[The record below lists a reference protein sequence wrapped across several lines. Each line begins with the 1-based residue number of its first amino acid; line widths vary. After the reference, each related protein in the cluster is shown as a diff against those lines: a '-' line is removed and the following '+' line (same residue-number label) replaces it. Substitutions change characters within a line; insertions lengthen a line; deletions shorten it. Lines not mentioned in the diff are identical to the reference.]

1 MSRYILK
8 RLAMMIFVLLGV
20 AFVVFSIMEM
30 SPGDP
35 ARMMLADNATFE
47 EIQAFNEKFNLDR
60 PFLVRFFDY
69 MVNLITKFDFGT
81 SWLTSRPVLGTLLER
96 VPITLIIAFGSIA
109 FASLVGV
116 TLGVISAVKQYSALD
131 YFARVTAMLCAA
143 IPVFWLG
150 MLLATLFAMKLHWL
164 PASGVGSWK
173 HFVLP
178 IVTLGIPYSAR
189 ILRSTRSYMLEAVRQ
204 DYVRTAR
211 AKGVPERLVIWKHAF
226 NNVCLPVIN
235 SIGVYIG
242 GLLGGAVVTE
252 TVFGCNGLGQ
262 FIINSV
268 KRKDIPSVTG
278 GTVFLAMIFSLILL
292 SVDLIHASIDPRI
305 KARYSKGGKK

>member
-35 ARMMLADNATFE
+35 ARMMLSDNATLE

-109 FASLVGV
+109 FASLIGV
-116 TLGVISAVKQYSALD
+116 TLGVISAVKQYSTLD
-131 YFARVTAMLCAA
+131 YVARVTAMLCAA

-173 HFVLP
+173 NFVLP

-211 AKGVPERLVIWKHAF
+211 AKGVPERIVIWKHAF